1 MKTKNRF
8 SAPRY
13 WPTWIGIGLLQLW
26 AKLPWSLQC
35 AVAKLLAFA
44 AYHLAKRRRNI
55 VNTNLKLAFPEW
67 DTAERESKTKQVLFD
82 NMLGL
87 VETAKA
93 YSRPPESFRS
103 KTTFK
108 NVEILQ
114 AAIDEGRGV
123 LLLGAHYSHLDYG
136 GSLLS
141 MICSPNV
148 IYRPNNNALMDHY
161 IKQGRL
167 SFIDNVIERSDMRS
181 IAKTLKQGKI
191 VWYPPDQDYGKKHS
205 VYAPFF
211 GVNAASIIA
220 TSRLVRFNKSPVVV
234 MSVYRHENSDHYTL
248 EFHAIDEEFPSGD
261 DVKDA
266 TLVNQALEHCIR
278 KAPTQY
284 MWTHRRF
291 KTQPEG
297 RAKLYK

>member
-1 MKTKNRF
+1 MLVF
-8 SAPRY
+8 
-13 WPTWIGIGLLQLW
+13 GLG
-26 AKLPWSLQC
+26 
-35 AVAKLLAFA
+35 LLAFA

-278 KAPTQY
+278 TAPTQY

>member
-1 MKTKNRF
+1 MEVEDRF

-13 WPTWIGIGLLQLW
+13 WPTWIGISLLRLW

-35 AVAKLLAFA
+35 AIAKLLAFA
-44 AYHLAKRRRNI
+44 AYRLAKRRRNI

-67 DTAERESKTKQVLFD
+67 DATERENKTKQVLFD

-108 NVEILQ
+108 NVDILQ
-114 AAIDEGRGV
+114 SAIDQGRGV
-123 LLLGAHYSHLDYG
+123 LLLGAHYSHLDFG

-141 MICSPNV
+141 MVCAPNA
-148 IYRPNNNALMDHY
+148 IYRPNNNALMDRY

-167 SFIDNVIERSDMRS
+167 SFIDNVIERSDMRT

-220 TSRLVRFNKSPVVV
+220 TSRLVRFNQSPVVV
-234 MSVYRHENSDHYTL
+234 MSVVRHGNSDHYTL
-248 EFHAIDEEFPSGD
+248 EFHALDEDFPSGD
-261 DVKDA
+261 DIKDA
-266 TLVNQALEHCIR
+266 TIVNQALERCIR

-297 RAKLYK
+297 RAKFYK